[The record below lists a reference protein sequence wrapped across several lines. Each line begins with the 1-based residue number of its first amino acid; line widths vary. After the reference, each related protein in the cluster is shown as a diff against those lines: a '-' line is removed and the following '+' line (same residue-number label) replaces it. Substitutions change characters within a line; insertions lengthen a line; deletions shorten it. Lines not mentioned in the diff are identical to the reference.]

1 MSEDDSKET
10 SNGVDED
17 EWTLY
22 ASADYGVAESLE
34 ITEPSKEEETDD
46 EWFDGDD
53 FYQQGVSI
61 LSLIHI

>member
-53 FYQQGVSI
+53 F
-61 LSLIHI
+61 

>member
-22 ASADYGVAESLE
+22 ASAGYGVAESLE
-34 ITEPSKEEETDD
+34 I
-46 EWFDGDD
+46 
-53 FYQQGVSI
+53 